1 LRQVIFN
8 LLRNAVQAS
17 PAGSP
22 VEVTGEVAP
31 DHGSYIVSI
40 ADRGP
45 GVRDEDKPRIFEP
58 FFSKQV
64 GGSGL
69 GLAVCH
75 GIVAAHGGRIT
86 VENRSGPGAV
96 LRVSLPLSDAK
107 ESRLAS

>member
-1 LRQVIFN
+1 VIFN

-17 PAGSP
+17 PADSP
-22 VEVTGEVAP
+22 IEVNGEVAP
-31 DHGSYIVSI
+31 SQGSYILSI

-45 GVRDEDKPRIFEP
+45 GVRDEDKSRIFEP
-58 FFSKQV
+58 FFSKHV

-86 VENRSGPGAV
+86 VEDRSGPGAV

-107 ESRLAS
+107 ESKLAS